1 MALTKKA
8 SRRNSD
14 HSQGGERAANP
25 SCGKTTRHAFFSF
38 FSFSPR
44 QSPSLFDTSRSRE
57 DFRLP
62 LGALLADDGGRYVH
76 EGIWFIFFPHPLLHS
91 LSLSLLRGHIAG
103 FFYVTCC
110 VSTKAAQIPVCWG
123 KTLIREPP
131 RWQQRP

>member
-14 HSQGGERAANP
+14 HSQGGERAENP

-38 FSFSPR
+38 FFLFR
-44 QSPSLFDTSRSRE
+44 HDSLSLSLTRHA
-57 DFRLP
+57 
-62 LGALLADDGGRYVH
+62 LGKTFGSLSELFWRMMGVVTCTKEFGSSSSH
-76 EGIWFIFFPHPLLHS
+76 ILFFT

-110 VSTKAAQIPVCWG
+110 VSTKAAQILVCWG